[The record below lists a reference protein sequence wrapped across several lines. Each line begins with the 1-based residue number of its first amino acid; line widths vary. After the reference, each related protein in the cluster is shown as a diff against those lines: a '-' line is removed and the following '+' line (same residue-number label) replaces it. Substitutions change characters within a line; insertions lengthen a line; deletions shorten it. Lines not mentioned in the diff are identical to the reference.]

1 MAEATG
7 KPNVTI
13 EVNKKSVEVTGPRL
27 SGLAIKQAAISQGVS
42 IELDFQLA
50 EIKPN
55 GRDIV
60 GDEDV
65 ISVNKNSKF
74 VATAADD
81 NS

>member
-1 MAEATG
+1 MTEAKENRTI
-7 KPNVTI
+7 TI
-13 EVNKKSVEVTGPRL
+13 EVNKKPVDVTGSRL
-27 SGLAIKQAAISQGVS
+27 SGLAIKQAAISQEVN

-60 GDEDV
+60 GDDDLV
-65 ISVNKNSKF
+65 AVNKNSKF
-74 VATAADD
+74 VATATDD